1 MIKTYK
7 GKPSVMEPSF
17 VQSLVLVI
25 IKRIFK

>member
-17 VQSLVLVI
+17 AQSLVARLSHY
-25 IKRIFK
+25 